1 VTSRDPYRSNRKRR
15 VALRATEA
23 RAARRLRAAAPD
35 PIDPNALIDLLEE
48 TA

>member
-23 RAARRLRAAAPD
+23 RASRRVRVPPLDLSD
-35 PIDPNALIDLLEE
+35 PTDLTEE
-48 TA
+48 QSA